1 MMFNTRKNYTVFVK
15 KNKNKNEVDSAVLC
29 VITLYYPG
37 TGEREG
43 RAGRT
48 LPPPLPDGEG
58 GRGEVTDDISHY
70 IDIPA
75 DPK

>member
-43 RAGRT
+43 LGG
-48 LPPPLPDGEG
+48 LYPLPYPMGKG
-58 GRGEVTDDISHY
+58 GG
-70 IDIPA
+70 A
-75 DPK
+75 K